1 MRNTDDIHGAGR
13 AFVDSQE
20 LIQQSFVL
28 ISGANVAWT
37 SQRLQIAKT
46 KNMIRK
52 SRRQIARL
60 KAKSLVR
67 DTV

>member
-13 AFVDSQE
+13 ACVNSQE

>member
-1 MRNTDDIHGAGR
+1 MRNTDDILGAGR
-13 AFVDSQE
+13 ACVDSQE

-28 ISGANVAWT
+28 IAGANVAWT